1 MSIVFS
7 GYIVNEVNAP
17 IHKALIRLN
26 EKLLDISTQ
35 SEKDGAFTLLLPPA
49 FNMNKASF
57 SISAAGFQN
66 LTKIIPVST
75 HNPPVIFRM
84 QKDERVIGMPR
95 LLFIMFAGNNLAI
108 IMMICV

>member
-1 MSIVFS
+1 MNIEFA

-17 IHKALIRLN
+17 IYKALIKLN

-57 SISAAGFQN
+57 LVSAPGFEN
-66 LTKIIPVST
+66 ITKIIPVSL
-75 HNPPVIFRM
+75 HNPPVIFNMKR
-84 QKDERVIGMPR
+84 DERVIGMPR
-95 LLFIMFAGNNLAI
+95 LLFIMFAGNNLTIFEI
-108 IMMICV
+108 I